1 MLSLNNG
8 TSAAFNA
15 IKWCQRFIYV
25 MRIDHEF
32 FFRGRRI
39 AVPLFVAGAIFR
51 EIWVDS
57 WSAKHFFCI
66 QKCVAEEGKVA
77 LRAVL
82 QFHGR
87 IMIMFES
94 SASENKLQPY
104 FGKFLSYFGL
114 SMFRASAIFG
124 DVGG

>member
-1 MLSLNNG
+1 MAGAVFGDFGLNCRAGIIRLFQARFFLAAYTCYMLSLNNG

-25 MRIDHEF
+25 MRIDHD

-57 WSAKHFFCI
+57 WSAKHFFYI
-66 QKCVAEEGKVA
+66 QNA
-77 LRAVL
+77 LR
-82 QFHGR
+82 R
-87 IMIMFES
+87 RE
-94 SASENKLQPY
+94 K
-104 FGKFLSYFGL
+104 
-114 SMFRASAIFG
+114 
-124 DVGG
+124 